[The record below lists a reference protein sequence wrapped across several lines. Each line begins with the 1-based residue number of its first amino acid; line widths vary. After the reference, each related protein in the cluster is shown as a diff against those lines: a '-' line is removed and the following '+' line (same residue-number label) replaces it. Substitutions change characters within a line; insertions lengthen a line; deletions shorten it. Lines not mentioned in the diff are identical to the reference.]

1 MAKKSKLKT
10 APKKAPAKKK
20 ALSKKP
26 ASKKPAL
33 AKKASSK
40 KASSKKAP
48 APSVEMLLKAGDS
61 APLFRAVDE
70 NGSEVTLESL
80 KGRITVVYF
89 YPKDDT
95 PGCTKEACDFRD
107 SFSRLE
113 GAGVRVLGVSK
124 DSPES
129 HRKFQSKYQL
139 PFTLV
144 SDQDGKVCE
153 RFGVWKEKSMYG
165 RKYMGI
171 ERSTFVIG
179 PDLKILKVYPKV
191 SVTGHVEEVLADLR
205 TLRES

>member
-1 MAKKSKLKT
+1 MKPV
-10 APKKAPAKKK
+10 AP
-20 ALSKKP
+20 
-26 ASKKPAL
+26 
-33 AKKASSK
+33 
-40 KASSKKAP
+40 
-48 APSVEMLLKAGDS
+48 VETLLKAGDS
-61 APLFRAVDE
+61 APRFRAVDE
-70 NGSEVTLESL
+70 NGAEVTLESL

-107 SFSRLE
+107 SFARLQGE
-113 GAGVRVLGVSK
+113 GIRVLGVSK

-129 HRKFQSKYQL
+129 HRKFRTKYQL

-144 SDQDGKVCE
+144 SDQSGEVCE
-153 RFGVWKEKSMYG
+153 GFGVWKEKSMYG

-179 PDLKILKVYPKV
+179 PDLKIMKVYPKV
-191 SVTGHVEEVLADLR
+191 SVTGHVDEVLSDIR